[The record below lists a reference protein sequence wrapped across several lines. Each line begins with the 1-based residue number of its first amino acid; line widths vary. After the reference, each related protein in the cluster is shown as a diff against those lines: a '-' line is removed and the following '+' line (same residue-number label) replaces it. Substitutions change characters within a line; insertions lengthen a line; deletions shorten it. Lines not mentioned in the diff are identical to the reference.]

1 MKANKIIISLFF
13 SILIIII
20 LRLAFIF
27 VPIYSSKTT
36 IVVPEILE
44 KYEFS
49 INDFSIK
56 EDCLNIGVKY
66 DELNRQTRFNL
77 ISRSLKKQKSIK
89 CIKDGVDYL
98 ESEIKKKNVLYD
110 KLLLEANN
118 ADIKIDYFIN
128 DFTKSKSLDKDKLL
142 LINDYFI
149 KIDRIRNKSKFSLPI
164 SYKIKT
170 NRIKNYSLFR
180 YLFSGF
186 ILIFWTSYFLLNQL
200 KNKL

>member
-1 MKANKIIISLFF
+1 MKANKITISLFF

-20 LRLAFIF
+20 LRLAFLFI
-27 VPIYSSKTT
+27 PIYSSETT
-36 IVVPEILE
+36 IIVPGVFRQ
-44 KYEFS
+44 YEFS
-49 INDFSIK
+49 TNNFSKK

-66 DELNRQTRFNL
+66 NLLNRQTRFKF

-110 KLLLEANN
+110 KLLLEATN
-118 ADIKIDYFIN
+118 ADIRIDYFIS
-128 DFTKSKSLDKDKLL
+128 DFTKNKSLDKDKLL
-142 LINDYFI
+142 LINDYFKKYNRLI
-149 KIDRIRNKSKFSLPI
+149 NKSKFSLPI
-164 SYKIKT
+164 SYEIKT

-186 ILIFWTSYFLLNQL
+186 ILIFWTSYFLLNQF
-200 KNKL
+200 KN